1 MEEIKNKL
9 LVNGKHLFSTKGFKR
24 TGIKDITQNTGIA
37 AGTFYNYFDSKEE
50 LFLEIY
56 LEENNKLKQEI
67 LKVIDMNQDP
77 VKVISASIHLMIDR
91 MENNPI
97 LREFFNRKQYKKI
110 INKLNDNL
118 VKKNYEFANNLF
130 APFLDK
136 WKQEGKL
143 KEIDNNMFI
152 ALMDTIFYIYSHKK
166 DIGEKFFPELL
177 DFFVES
183 IAKNLIK
190 S

>member
-1 MEEIKNKL
+1 
-9 LVNGKHLFSTKGFKR
+9 
-24 TGIKDITQNTGIA
+24 
-37 AGTFYNYFDSKEE
+37 
-50 LFLEIY
+50 
-56 LEENNKLKQEI
+56 
-67 LKVIDMNQDP
+67 
-77 VKVISASIHLMIDR
+77 
-91 MENNPI
+91 MENNHI
-97 LREFFNRKQYKKI
+97 LREFFNREQYKKI

-143 KEIDNNMFI
+143 KEINNNMFI
-152 ALMDTIFYIYSHKK
+152 ALIDTIFYIYSHKK

-177 DFFVES
+177 DFFIES